1 MSSNVDIPDVIMSE
15 DESLYIDSISKGNV
29 QSQSKEF
36 KWKNEHENILIEWA
50 DKAMCYR
57 WLHARSH
64 QKYSSI
70 NTWFTI
76 PVIIMSTLT
85 GTANFAQDKI
95 DEKYRPYAQMAIGTV
110 NIFAGIL
117 TTIQQFLKV
126 AELNEAHRVS
136 SISWDKFYRNIK
148 IELAKSRQ
156 ERTGVAHMLKL
167 SKEEFDRLME
177 TSPSINENIIAMFNN
192 KFPKKSFKPED
203 SQSKH
208 KQYDIIR
215 PEICDSLVSTA
226 EILLV
231 EVESRGQSSVE
242 LSRIK
247 QKHDIDKYEKQIVQ
261 FIKTFSTKKHRR
273 PLVSEIIDN
282 NNDKITSANIE
293 KVLKMIHYEEI
304 VDDISNV
311 DDMENTVDRTDINNM
326 SMNGS
331 DNNV

>member
-1 MSSNVDIPDVIMSE
+1 MSMNDIAIPDDASE
-15 DESLYIDSISKGNV
+15 ASYIPSLTKAEPPSKD
-29 QSQSKEF
+29 F

-64 QKYSSI
+64 QKFASV

-95 DEKYRPYAQMAIGTV
+95 EEKYRPYAQMGIGAV

-117 TTIQQFLKV
+117 TTIQQFLKI

-148 IELAKSRQ
+148 IELAKSRE
-156 ERTGVAHMLKL
+156 ERMGVVHMLKL

-177 TSPSINENIIAMFNN
+177 TSPTINENVIVLFNQ
-192 KFPKKSFKPED
+192 KFPKKKFKPED
-203 SQSKH
+203 NPK
-208 KQYDIIR
+208 KGPQYEIIR

-226 EILLV
+226 EILLA
-231 EVESRGQSSVE
+231 EEESREPSSIE
-242 LSRIK
+242 LARMK
-247 QKHDIDKYEKQIVQ
+247 HKHDMEKFERQIVE
-261 FIKTFSTKKHRR
+261 FIKSFSIRKHRR
-273 PLVSEIIDN
+273 PLVSEIFDN
-282 NNDKITSANIE
+282 NNDKISTENIH
-293 KVLKMIHYEEI
+293 KILQPIHYEEI
-304 VDDISNV
+304 PDDVSNV
-311 DDMENTVDRTDINNM
+311 DDMENTVDKTSLTSM
-326 SMNGS
+326 SMKGS
-331 DNNV
+331 PDNV

>member
-1 MSSNVDIPDVIMSE
+1 MTSLDISDDISE
-15 DESLYIDSISKGNV
+15 ATYMPTPAISRATT
-29 QSQSKEF
+29 QSKEF
-36 KWKNEHENILIEWA
+36 KWKSEHENILIEWA

-64 QKYSSI
+64 QKYASV

-95 DEKYRPYAQMAIGTV
+95 EEKYRPYAQMAIGTV

-117 TTIQQFLKV
+117 TTIQQFLKI

-148 IELAKSRQ
+148 IELAKSRE
-156 ERTGVAHMLKL
+156 ERMSVGHMLKQ

-177 TSPSINENIIAMFNN
+177 TSPTINENIIILFND
-192 KFPKKSFKPED
+192 KFPRKTFKPED
-203 SQSKH
+203 ASLVNGQ
-208 KQYDIIR
+208 QYDIIR

-226 EILLV
+226 EILIA
-231 EVESRGQSSVE
+231 EEESREPSFVE
-242 LSRIK
+242 LTKI
-247 QKHDIDKYEKQIVQ
+247 QYKHDMEKYEKHIID
-261 FIKTFSTKKHRR
+261 FIKSFSKRKHRR

-282 NNDKITSANIE
+282 NNDKISTTNIN
-293 KVLKMIHYEEI
+293 KILHIIHYEEI
-304 VDDISNV
+304 PDDDSHI
-311 DDMENTVDRTDINNM
+311 DDMEHTIDKTNLNNM
-326 SMNGS
+326 SMKGS
-331 DNNV
+331 DNNI

>member
-1 MSSNVDIPDVIMSE
+1 MSLKTDIMDDVSE
-15 DESLYIDSISKGNV
+15 VSYIPSISKA
-29 QSQSKEF
+29 QPPSRDF
-36 KWKNEHENILIEWA
+36 KWKSEHETILIEWA
-50 DKAMCYR
+50 DKGMCYR

-64 QKYSSI
+64 QKYASV

-95 DEKYRPYAQMAIGTV
+95 DEKYRPYAQMGIGAV

-117 TTIQQFLKV
+117 TTIQQFLKI

-148 IELAKSRQ
+148 IELAKSRE
-156 ERTGVAHMLKL
+156 ERMGVVHMLKL

-177 TSPSINENIIAMFNN
+177 TSPTINENIIYLFNQ

-203 SQSKH
+203 KESRH
-208 KQYDIIR
+208 NHDIIR

-231 EVESRGQSSVE
+231 EDEARGPTSFE
-242 LSRIK
+242 LSK
-247 QKHDIDKYEKQIVQ
+247 MKHKHDMDKYEKQIVE
-261 FIKTFSTKKHRR
+261 FIKSFSIRKHRR

-282 NNDKITSANIE
+282 NNDRITADNIG
-293 KVLKMIHYEEI
+293 KVLHALHYQEI
-304 VDDISNV
+304 PEDISNV
-311 DDMENTVDRTDINNM
+311 DDMENTVDKTDINNM
-326 SMNGS
+326 SMKGS